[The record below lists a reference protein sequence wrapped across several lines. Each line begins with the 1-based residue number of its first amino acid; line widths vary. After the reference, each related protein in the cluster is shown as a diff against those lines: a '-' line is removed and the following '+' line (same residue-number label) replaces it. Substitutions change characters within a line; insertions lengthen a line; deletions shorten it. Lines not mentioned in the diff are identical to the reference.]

1 MQHHQQV
8 PYSNHPT
15 EFLINIIS
23 ISFLLTKSSTPSSFP
38 STVRIPMVH
47 PTPTP
52 TSISFNRS
60 YNANSRILFQTVPK
74 RLSSGVPK
82 HAATA
87 VLAFPAFAN
96 EMSDTKSPTEL
107 AHAKNVSP
115 IIAESI
121 FQMKP
126 RAVNRPTTSFASV

>member
-1 MQHHQQV
+1 M
-8 PYSNHPT
+8 
-15 EFLINIIS
+15 
-23 ISFLLTKSSTPSSFP
+23 KSKEGWK
-38 STVRIPMVH
+38 
-47 PTPTP
+47 
-52 TSISFNRS
+52 N
-60 YNANSRILFQTVPK
+60 VPK
-74 RLSSGVPK
+74 RFSKGVPK

-96 EMSDTKSPTEL
+96 EMSDTKSPTEF
-107 AHAKNVSP
+107 AHAKNVNP